1 MHTPTRDEAFELLTT
16 YTKSESLINHAKAVE
31 AVMRHFAEKFG
42 EDVEKWGVIGLV
54 HDLDWEAYP
63 EQHCQKTTEILRE
76 AEWPEEYIRS
86 IRSHAWGMFTED
98 KPEQK
103 MELVLYTIDELTG
116 LITAT
121 ALVRPSKSIL
131 DMKAKSVKKKWK
143 EKSFA
148 AGANR
153 EVIAQGAEMLGMELT
168 DVITETL
175 AGMQKVADEI
185 GLAGDVTAEG

>member
-86 IRSHAWGMFTED
+86 IRSHAWGMFTDD